1 MSDINSII
9 LKAEDSI
16 DNAVYNPE
24 GGFYSATVNRCYHAL
39 YYCLIAL
46 LETKNVTSKSHKG
59 AHIKFNE
66 LFILTGEFTKEMN
79 TILVA
84 TFNQRQMGDY
94 DIASEINDE
103 EALETLNKTRHFV
116 NTVIH
121 YLKNNG
127 YLE

>member
-1 MSDINSII
+1 MS
-9 LKAEDSI
+9 
-16 DNAVYNPE
+16 
-24 GGFYSATVNRCYHAL
+24 
-39 YYCLIAL
+39 
-46 LETKNVTSKSHKG
+46 SKSHKG

-66 LFILTGEFTKEMN
+66 LFIFTREFTKEMN

-94 DIASEINDE
+94 DIDSEINNE
-103 EALETLNKTRHFV
+103 EALETLNKARHFV